1 MVLLGCVGIGLCYR
15 EQFKGRIRHM
25 RLLQTMLSMFM
36 SEISFGRA
44 TLPECCQ
51 MLAHS
56 MPDPYCSCLTDIY
69 DEMQKNR
76 GIDFRELFA
85 TRMEI
90 GLAKLPLEKEDVE
103 SFLWFTKHGGLQDRE
118 LQMKLLQESYDR
130 IYGSILQQES
140 REQSKGQLAVSLG
153 VMSGLLLVVVLI

>member
-1 MVLLGCVGIGLCYR
+1 MVLLGCVGMGLCYR
-15 EQFKGRIRHM
+15 EQFKARIRHM
-25 RLLQTMLSMFM
+25 RLLQTMLSIFM

-51 MLAHS
+51 MIAHS
-56 MPDPYCSCLTDIY
+56 MPEPYCGCLTDIY
-69 DEMQKNR
+69 EEMQKNR

-85 TRMEI
+85 EQMEMC
-90 GLAKLPLEKEDVE
+90 LVELPLEKEDIE

-118 LQMKLLQESYDR
+118 LQMKLLQESHDR
-130 IYGSILQQES
+130 IYGSILQQEN

-153 VMSGLLLVVVLI
+153 VMCGLLLVVVLI